1 MTRHLKRF
9 FTRLLF
15 AGLLLTALPGMADQT
30 SPMLDELFSQ
40 LKREASPEEVA
51 QIEQKIW
58 KVWGF
63 AENTKAHAPFAKGV
77 VSMSAGSLR
86 DAYGYFR
93 DVTSIAPEFAEG
105 WNKLATVEFYLG
117 EYEAS
122 VRNIQRT
129 LVLEPRHFGALS
141 GLALIY
147 EATGQ
152 PAQALDVLNQVKEIY
167 PSMPG
172 IDTRMQMLQD
182 AIAAKKI

>member
-1 MTRHLKRF
+1 MTKHLR
-9 FTRLLF
+9 RAYALLLF
-15 AGLLLTALPGMADQT
+15 AGLLLTALPAMADQN

-40 LKREASPEEVA
+40 LKTETSPEDVA
-51 QIEQKIW
+51 AIEQKIW

-63 AENTKAHAPFAKGV
+63 AENTKAHAPFAKGI

-117 EYEAS
+117 EYDAS
-122 VRNIQRT
+122 VRDIQRT
-129 LVLEPRHFGALS
+129 LALEPRHFGALS
-141 GLALIY
+141 GMALIY

-172 IDTRMQMLQD
+172 IDVRMQMLQD

>member
-1 MTRHLKRF
+1 
-9 FTRLLF
+9 
-15 AGLLLTALPGMADQT
+15 
-30 SPMLDELFSQ
+30 
-40 LKREASPEEVA
+40 
-51 QIEQKIW
+51 
-58 KVWGF
+58 
-63 AENTKAHAPFAKGV
+63 
-77 VSMSAGSLR
+77 MSAGSLR

-93 DVTSIAPEFAEG
+93 DVTSIAPESAEG
-105 WNKLATVEFYLG
+105 WKKLATVEFYLG